1 MAASSRGH
9 GRSAARVLAA
19 VRAGGERARGAR
31 DARRA
36 SEGDR
41 AVGGGVPARRGA
53 RRQPRV
59 RADGCARATDTG
71 NNLQQPS
78 NILYFNTMDGTNCVC
93 SNGIKFR
100 KMTTW
105 RTTTFE

>member
-1 MAASSRGH
+1 MAAGSRGH

-41 AVGGGVPARRGA
+41 AAGGGVPARRGA

-71 NNLQQPS
+71 NIFSSRLTYISIQWMKQN
-78 NILYFNTMDGTNCVC
+78 
-93 SNGIKFR
+93 
-100 KMTTW
+100 
-105 RTTTFE
+105 E